1 MKNDNLSSNKRYV
14 YNEVWRIME
23 VIVGE
28 SASVDESLWRYMS
41 LDKLI
46 NLLETKQLYFTA
58 LESYNESDPFEG
70 YMPDVAAK
78 AFAEVFGSQVS
89 ELKQAYESLKQI
101 DDTHNN
107 PKLDEMRDGIEKLG
121 SIMELAFH
129 KISKGITVNC
139 WHSNRVESEA
149 MWKLYSDDG
158 KGIAVKT
165 SVERL
170 RSALKDQVFGKKVQI
185 GKVKYLDFSD
195 TNLTP
200 KCCVVDGHISPL
212 IKRSS
217 FSHENELRCFIVN
230 QVATTNI
237 ENYLPSADSVPVDLN
252 GLIEAIYISPFAK
265 EPFTSSVFA
274 MCRKYGIEDKVIKST
289 LLDSSGFLSKLSDW

>member
-1 MKNDNLSSNKRYV
+1 
-14 YNEVWRIME
+14 ME

-28 SASVDESLWRYMS
+28 SASVDEPLWRYMS

-46 NLLETKQLYFTA
+46 YLLETKQLYFTE

-70 YMPDVAAK
+70 YMADVAAK

-89 ELKQAYESLKQI
+89 ELKQAFESLKQI

-107 PKLDEMRDGIEKLG
+107 PKLDEMKDGIEKLG
-121 SIMELAFH
+121 SFMELVFH

-149 MWKLYSDDG
+149 MWKLYSDNG

-185 GKVKYLDFSD
+185 GKVSRLFRYKPNTKML
-195 TNLTP
+195 
-200 KCCVVDGHISPL
+200 CC
-212 IKRSS
+212 
-217 FSHENELRCFIVN
+217 
-230 QVATTNI
+230 
-237 ENYLPSADSVPVDLN
+237 
-252 GLIEAIYISPFAK
+252 
-265 EPFTSSVFA
+265 
-274 MCRKYGIEDKVIKST
+274 
-289 LLDSSGFLSKLSDW
+289 